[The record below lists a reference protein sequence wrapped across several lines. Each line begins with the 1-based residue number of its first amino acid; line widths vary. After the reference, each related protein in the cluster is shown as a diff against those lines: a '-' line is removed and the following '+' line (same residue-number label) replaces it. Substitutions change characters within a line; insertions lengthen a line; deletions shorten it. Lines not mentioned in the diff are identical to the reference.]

1 MEERKKISEIQWFK
15 RFWISIGYSAFFL
28 IAFFLFPHRVDAAT
42 MILAPGSGTYKIGQT
57 FSVGVYVSSADQAMN
72 AAQGVIS
79 YPTNMLEVTS
89 LSKSGSILNLWV
101 QEPTFSNSNGT
112 VNFEGIVY
120 NPGYTGSSGKVI
132 TITFKTKAAGTAA
145 VTFSSGAVLA
155 NDGAGTNILTG
166 MGKASYTIGTTPVDE
181 KPPTTPTTPAIP
193 LPIAPKVI
201 SPTHPDST
209 KWYSTN
215 DPQFEWSLTSD
226 ITGVSVST
234 DREVATDPG
243 TKSSGR
249 ISTKTFTD
257 TEDGIWY
264 FHIRLQNARG
274 WGPATNM
281 QFNIDTVKPDS
292 FVITELPRTTT
303 TDPVA
308 RFIFTASD
316 ALSGIEG
323 YEVSIDT
330 GEPIAWK
337 DDGTHLYVAPVLS
350 PGLHVLTAKAL
361 DKAGNYIQ
369 QSISFEITP
378 GPKVITPIPEVQY
391 IVKEVPTTKE
401 SIIFSQDPVI
411 LIGALLLFVL
421 VVLLLVLLIV
431 YLWFKF
437 KYMRKHLHE
446 SPESIAELEHSLAK
460 IFAVL
465 RGKIEEYA
473 LLVEKTRVKK
483 KLAEHE
489 LSEDENRIL
498 SDFKKYLDSAEDIMK
513 KHFRK

>member
-1 MEERKKISEIQWFK
+1 MEERKKLSEIQWF
-15 RFWISIGYSAFFL
+15 RNFWISISSVAFFFIAFFL
-28 IAFFLFPHRVDAAT
+28 IPLQADAAT
-42 MILAPGSGTYKIGQT
+42 MVLSPGSGTYKIGQT
-57 FSVGVYVSSADQAMN
+57 FSVGVYVGSSDQAMN

-79 YPTNMLEVTS
+79 FPSNLLEVTS
-89 LSKSGSILNLWV
+89 LSKGGSILNLWV
-101 QEPTFSNSNGT
+101 QEPSFSNGNGT

-120 NPGYTGSSGKVI
+120 NPGYTGSSGKIISV
-132 TITFKTKAAGTAA
+132 TFKAKAAGTAT
-145 VTFSSGAVLA
+145 VIFSSGAVLA

-166 MGKASYTIGTTPVDE
+166 MGKANYTIGGGTPSDE
-181 KPPTTPTTPAIP
+181 KPPTTPVTPTIP
-193 LPIAPKVI
+193 VPGAPKVT
-201 SPTHPDST
+201 SPTHPDSA
-209 KWYSTN
+209 KWYSNN

-226 ITGVSVST
+226 ITGVSIFA

-243 TKSSGR
+243 TKSGGR
-249 ISTKTFTD
+249 ISAKTFTD
-257 TEDGIWY
+257 TVDGIWY

-281 QFNIDTVKPDS
+281 QFNIDTAKPDS

-323 YEVSIDT
+323 YEVSIDNGNST
-330 GEPIAWK
+330 AWK
-337 DDGTHLYVAPVLS
+337 DDGTHLYVAPVLG

-369 QSISFEITP
+369 QSISFEIAQ
-378 GPKVITPIPEVQY
+378 GPKVVAPTQEVQY
-391 IVKEVPTTKE
+391 IVKEVPVEKR
-401 SIIFSQDPVI
+401 FSFIDDPII
-411 LIGALLLFVL
+411 LIGLLLLFIL
-421 VVLLLVLLIV
+421 IILLLILLIV
-431 YLWFKF
+431 YMWYKF
-437 KYMRKHLHE
+437 KYIRNHLHE
-446 SPESIAELEHSLAK
+446 SPESVAELEHSLAK

-465 RGKIEEYA
+465 RGKVEEYS

-489 LSEDENRIL
+489 LNDEENRIL